1 METLDKHFRK
11 LTQPLFKKHG
21 FAQGD
26 VLASWPQ
33 IVGNTMAAICRPER
47 IRWPRGSD
55 ETQGG
60 TLHLKAQM
68 GRSLDVQY
76 ATPQI
81 IEKVNQF
88 LGFSAISAVKV
99 TQGPLPTAEPH
110 ITATT
115 QVDLPQLET
124 VKDSDLK
131 SALAR
136 LGSGVLAQNPR
147 SPQAKKP
154 VA

>member
-11 LTQPLFKKHG
+11 LTATVFQKHG

-33 IVGNTMAAICRPER
+33 IVGNTLATISRPER

-55 ETQGG
+55 EPQGG
-60 TLHLKAQM
+60 TLHLKAQT
-68 GRSLDVQY
+68 GRALDVQY

-88 LGFSAISAVKV
+88 LGFNAIATVKV
-99 TQGPLPTAEPH
+99 TQGTVSA
-110 ITATT
+110 TATPRLHL
-115 QVDLPQLET
+115 QPVDTPALAT
-124 VKDSDLK
+124 VTDPDLK
-131 SALAR
+131 AALAR
-136 LGSGVLAQNPR
+136 LGAGVAAENTR